1 MIIIKFIQIVGG
13 CRMHLYLYIYMCV
26 YIYVCVC
33 LYVQYMPLYPGYR
46 NLFGGLNAHVW
57 RNTNMCLI
65 RLYKYVSDQYF
76 CLPSCKL
83 T

>member
-1 MIIIKFIQIVGG
+1 
-13 CRMHLYLYIYMCV
+13 MCV
-26 YIYVCVC
+26 CVR

-57 RNTNMCLI
+57 RKSWFLI

-76 CLPSCKL
+76 CLPSGKL